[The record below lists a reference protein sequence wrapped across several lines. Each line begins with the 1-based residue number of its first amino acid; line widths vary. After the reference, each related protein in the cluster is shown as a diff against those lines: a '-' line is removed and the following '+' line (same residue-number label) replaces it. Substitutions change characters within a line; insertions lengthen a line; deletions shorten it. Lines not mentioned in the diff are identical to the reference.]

1 MRSRQTGIT
10 LIGFV
15 LLAALIGMVGLAG
28 LRLTPVYLENMK
40 IRRILNDVKADF
52 DGQGPTPQL
61 IRRAIDTRINI
72 EMVYGLQA
80 SEFEIQKIDSG
91 FRVAADYEKEVPFV
105 ANVWL
110 LVKFN
115 DEVEIRL

>member
-15 LLAALIGMVGLAG
+15 LLAVMVGMLGFAA

-40 IRRILNDVKADF
+40 VRRILTDVKADL

-61 IRRAIDTRINI
+61 IRRAIEKRINI
-72 EMVYGLQA
+72 EMVYGLKA
-80 SEFEIQKIDSG
+80 NEFEIQKIDSG
-91 FRVAADYEKEVPFV
+91 FRVGAYYEKSEPFI
-105 ANVWL
+105 ANISL
-110 LVKFN
+110 LVTFN